1 MGFTIG
7 RLILL
12 SLSLLIFF
20 GLTERVLDRMYMR
33 DKTALL
39 IVALLIAGSFVN
51 VTLYRSEAITVRMN
65 LGGAL
70 IPLAVALYV
79 WVRAGSMKERVR
91 SFLGAALVTLTIW
104 LMGRWIPNEYAL
116 PIDII
121 YLYPIVAGLVGYLFG
136 RSRKG
141 AFVAA
146 VLGVLFFDVS
156 HGIYLLRT
164 GIPGL
169 VHFGG
174 GGMYDTVVLSG
185 VLAVV
190 LAEFI
195 GETRE
200 RMQGGPDL
208 SGRDPSIL
216 QRLRNSRI
224 KEGKHHG

>member
-1 MGFTIG
+1 MGFTMG

-33 DKTALL
+33 DKTAIL
-39 IVALLIAGSFVN
+39 IVALMIVGSFVN
-51 VTLYRSEAITVRMN
+51 VTLYRSDALTVRMN

-79 WVRAGSMKERVR
+79 WGRAGSMKERVR
-91 SFLGAALVTLTIW
+91 SLLGAVLVTVAIW
-104 LMGRWIPNEYAL
+104 LMGRLITNEYAL
-116 PIDII
+116 PVDII
-121 YLYPIVAGLVGYLFG
+121 YLYPLVAGLVGYLFG

-156 HGIYLLRT
+156 HGVYLIT
-164 GIPGL
+164 SGMPGL

-185 VLAVV
+185 VLAVC

-200 RMQGGPDL
+200 RMQGGPAVH
-208 SGRDPSIL
+208 GRNPSVLRHL
-216 QRLRNSRI
+216 QNDGM